1 MYPYVC
7 TLGVQK
13 GCSFAGGAKYQ
24 YSHWTVL
31 WTFWIY
37 MLYTVYTYILY
48 YAMLCYTIL
57 YYTILFYTIL
67 YIHKCIYIIMKKI
80 DTLVSYDIWLV
91 SSRSGSESE
100 KKFGQSGVRLATR
113 QDVELGATH
122 VSWTT
127 RRSPWLGLVQANMGR
142 SICASR

>member
-1 MYPYVC
+1 MYVPWESKKDVPLLAVPNINIVIGQFFGLFGYIC
-7 TLGVQK
+7 
-13 GCSFAGGAKYQ
+13 
-24 YSHWTVL
+24 
-31 WTFWIY
+31 
-37 MLYTVYTYILY
+37 YILYIHTY